1 MRMRGKKIKGLN
13 NDPFLAVPL
22 KPENIEMKKDSA
34 GRLHLR
40 LRLELKGLKKR
51 IASWMGYDYSRKV
64 SLDEYGTLYYSLVD
78 GVRSL
83 EAIVEQMTPALK
95 KSRKEVE
102 EKVVIFTKQ
111 LMTRNMILLKV
122 VKEG

>member
-1 MRMRGKKIKGLN
+1 VKAKGLN
-13 NDPFLAVPL
+13 RDPFAAVPM

-40 LRLELKGLKKR
+40 LPLELKGLKKR
-51 IASWMGYDYSRKV
+51 IAGWFGYDYSRKV

-78 GVRSL
+78 GARSL

-102 EKVVIFTKQ
+102 EMVVIFTKQ
-111 LMTRNMILLKV
+111 LMTRNLILLKV